1 MVPAS
6 GAVVPAELRGDCA
19 VVGAHGLGR
28 GAVLVVPGGA
38 TGPVLGAAAKGE
50 NRNIGVGNKKL
61 LHLVTL
67 KLALSFGTIVK
78 DITNL
83 ITVLCW

>member
-50 NRNIGVGNKKL
+50 NRNIDVGNKKL
-61 LHLVTL
+61 LTL
-67 KLALSFGTIVK
+67 KLTLSFGTIVK